1 MVFLLLVALA
11 ALVWLIS
18 SLAQALTGMK
28 QPTAGGKLS
37 VEHRDVAVIAAVM
50 KQLGVEGILTI
61 RQVQ

>member
-1 MVFLLLVALA
+1 

-18 SLAQALTGMK
+18 SLAQALTGKK